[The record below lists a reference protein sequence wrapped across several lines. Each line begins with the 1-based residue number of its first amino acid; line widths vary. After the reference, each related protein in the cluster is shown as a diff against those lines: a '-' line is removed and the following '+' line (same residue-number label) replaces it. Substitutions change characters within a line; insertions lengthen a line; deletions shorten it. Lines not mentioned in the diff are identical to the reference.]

1 MTTTYVAGLIVSAV
15 LVVSPVSASAPIAAP
30 KGAAAGK
37 ATTTAEDASGKA
49 DAIQEKKIC
58 KQLRSSG
65 SRLPNRV
72 CLTQKQWKQVEQEA
86 Q

>member
-1 MTTTYVAGLIVSAV
+1 MRIKFAAALIVSAV
-15 LVVSPVSASAPIAAP
+15 LVTSPVSASAQIAAP
-30 KGAAAGK
+30 KGTTVGK
-37 ATTTAEDASGKA
+37 ATTAEDASGKA

-58 KQLRSSG
+58 KQLPSSN

-72 CLTQKQWKQVEQEA
+72 CLTQKEWKQVEQEG

>member
-1 MTTTYVAGLIVSAV
+1 MTTNYVAGLIVSAV
-15 LVVSPVSASAPIAAP
+15 LVVSPVSASAQIAAP
-30 KGAAAGK
+30 KNGGVSK
-37 ATTTAEDASGKA
+37 ATTAEDASGKA
-49 DAIQEKKIC
+49 DAIEEKKIC